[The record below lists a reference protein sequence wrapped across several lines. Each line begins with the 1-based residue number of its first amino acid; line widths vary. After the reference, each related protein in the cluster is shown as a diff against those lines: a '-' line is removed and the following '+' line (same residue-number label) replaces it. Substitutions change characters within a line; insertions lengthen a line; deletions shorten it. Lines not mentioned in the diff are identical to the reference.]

1 MSQLDDFI
9 RQVGSLPTMIGP
21 CVDSLEPTTRKILS
35 TPEIYGVRRIILT
48 GSGDSYFAGEATVSA
63 FRDLTGLTVQTMPS
77 MEASRY
83 AGGAGEKVINARRTL
98 VIAISYSGEAARLVE
113 AAHRWSDRG
122 ALTLGVTGASGSRLS
137 KAVACVLETRVE
149 QVAPAPGTRTY
160 VIALI
165 ALNLLAIR
173 LAEVLMRITMD
184 QANQMRREL
193 GAIGLQLADTE
204 ARLSAPIR
212 AFAGQSRSWQ
222 MFDVLGSGP
231 SLGAAGYSAA
241 KLVEAAGVHAIA
253 QDSEEFFHLN
263 FFVDHPTTI
272 PTVLYAP
279 AEGAAASRSRDLIE
293 TLQKL
298 GRPSLVVTDQPGLGS
313 GGTELLLPRVRMVRA
328 DRASRSGIAAG
339 GIRG

>member
-1 MSQLDDFI
+1 
-9 RQVGSLPTMIGP
+9 
-21 CVDSLEPTTRKILS
+21 
-35 TPEIYGVRRIILT
+35 
-48 GSGDSYFAGEATVSA
+48 
-63 FRDLTGLTVQTMPS
+63 
-77 MEASRY
+77 
-83 AGGAGEKVINARRTL
+83 
-98 VIAISYSGEAARLVE
+98 
-113 AAHRWSDRG
+113 
-122 ALTLGVTGASGSRLS
+122 
-137 KAVACVLETRVE
+137 
-149 QVAPAPGTRTY
+149 VAPAPGTRTY

-313 GGTELLLPRVRMVRA
+313 GGTELLLPRVREWFAPIVQAVPASLLAAYAAEARGCPHYRGHDGPWIGARGASLVRNSPI
-328 DRASRSGIAAG
+328 DLN
-339 GIRG
+339 RG